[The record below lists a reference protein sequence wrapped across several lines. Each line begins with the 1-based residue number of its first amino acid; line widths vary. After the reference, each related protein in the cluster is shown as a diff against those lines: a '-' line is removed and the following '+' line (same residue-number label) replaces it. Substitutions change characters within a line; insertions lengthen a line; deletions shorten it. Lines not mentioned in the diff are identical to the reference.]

1 MESEQHR
8 EKFPFKNEPVTIQA
22 LLQKVIAGKRWQHR
36 LRLHEVFDFWNEVVG
51 QDISERAQPSR
62 IRGTVLWVDVTDS
75 IWMQQLH
82 LQKMLLLDLIN
93 QKIEGNAISDLRF
106 QLNVNLKKEKQEEMP
121 QTPQPHT
128 IDIKKQAAFEKN
140 LAPVTNKDVK
150 ESLRNLWKKSQQSP

>member
-1 MESEQHR
+1 MGEEEDR
-8 EKFPFKNEPVTIQA
+8 EEFRIKNEPVSIKD
-22 LLQKVIAGKRWQHR
+22 LLQKVIASKKWRSR
-36 LRLHEVFDFWNEVVG
+36 LELHEVFDFWNEIVG

-93 QKIEGNAISDLRF
+93 QKLEGSAISDLRF
-106 QLNVNLKKEKQEEMP
+106 QLNVTLKKESQKIPQALQPRPIDMKKQE
-121 QTPQPHT
+121 
-128 IDIKKQAAFEKN
+128 AFEKN

-150 ESLRNLWKKSQQSP
+150 ESLRKLWQKSQQSP